1 MNLKELLK
9 QKNITMY
16 HLSKISG
23 IPKSTIIDICSG
35 RSKIENCSAKTIKQ
49 LAKSLDCTMDDIM
62 ELSSS
67 YNENGL
73 PKNKS
78 YLECGLPNFLKN
90 SIQDMIKAWNKIDA
104 GEKYLHW
111 DCDYCN
117 LQTDINNA
125 EVNQIISSEQAWYLR
140 EKYLRLKKEEIN
152 DNN

>member
-1 MNLKELLK
+1 
-9 QKNITMY
+9 
-16 HLSKISG
+16 
-23 IPKSTIIDICSG
+23 
-35 RSKIENCSAKTIKQ
+35 
-49 LAKSLDCTMDDIM
+49 M

-67 YNENGL
+67 YNKNGL
-73 PKNKS
+73 PKNKN
-78 YLECGLPNFLKN
+78 YLECGLPQFLQD
-90 SIQDMIKAWNKIDA
+90 SIQSMIKAWNKIDA

-140 EKYLRLKKEEIN
+140 KKYLRLKKEEIN